1 MISFTCVSLNISKQ
15 TKQNKNSQIYKIRW
29 CLQKGGSVGGWL
41 KNWGN
46 KPREKDYNRFTDFLP
61 WKMSDKSKM
70 HSYFFL
76 KNVRQVKKYLCSNLF
91 EITTFSF
98 FTSLPYRK
106 INNFDINKEKLKNNK
121 NPIYYEDL

>member
-1 MISFTCVSLNISKQ
+1 
-15 TKQNKNSQIYKIRW
+15 
-29 CLQKGGSVGGWL
+29 
-41 KNWGN
+41 
-46 KPREKDYNRFTDFLP
+46 
-61 WKMSDKSKM
+61 MSDKSKM